1 MIGVGILQPM
11 AVLAAWTMVMLA
23 WLYATR
29 IPALGK
35 VTLTPEEMSRLTPR
49 TLDELLPAPVQ
60 WKAHNYMHLHEAP
73 TVFYAIAL
81 LLAVT
86 GTGDGLAANLGWL
99 YVALRIG
106 HSLVQAT
113 SNKVPV
119 RFAFFALSSLVLI
132 ALVVLAL
139 IAVF

>member
-1 MIGVGILQPM
+1 
-11 AVLAAWTMVMLA
+11 
-23 WLYATR
+23 
-29 IPALGK
+29 
-35 VTLTPEEMSRLTPR
+35 
-49 TLDELLPAPVQ
+49 
-60 WKAHNYMHLHEAP
+60 MHLHEAP